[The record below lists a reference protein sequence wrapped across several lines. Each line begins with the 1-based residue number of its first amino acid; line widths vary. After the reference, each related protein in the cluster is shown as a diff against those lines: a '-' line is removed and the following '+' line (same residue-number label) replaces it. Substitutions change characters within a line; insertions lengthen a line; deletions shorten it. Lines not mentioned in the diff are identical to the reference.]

1 MKVYLLWKKHHEDEI
16 TQSEF
21 HDILID
27 VYTDKDKAESAREIK
42 EKKLYDAYHKANEAS
57 NIVND
62 ILGVDEF
69 PITEYFVVEEKITK

>member
-27 VYTDKDKAESAREIK
+27 VYTDKVKAESARQEK
-42 EKKLYDAYHKANEAS
+42 EKELHNKYNKANEAS
-57 NIVND
+57 KTVND
-62 ILGVDEF
+62 ILGVEEF
-69 PITEYFVVEEKITK
+69 PITEYFVVEEKNTK

>member
-27 VYTDKDKAESAREIK
+27 VYTDKVKAESEREEQ
-42 EKKLYDAYHKANEAS
+42 EKTLHDKYNKANEAS
-57 NIVND
+57 KTVND

-69 PITEYFVVEEKITK
+69 PISEYFVVEEKETK